1 MAGRADADGK
11 TGSPASGVG
20 GITARNLGRPEG
32 ATAED
37 TSRRLLQAAAALFA
51 RNGLHGVTLG
61 EIAGAAGLTAPAIY
75 NHFSSKDDL
84 FIAAACG
91 MFEEIAAATEET
103 VDVPGGWLTRVT
115 AVLDMI
121 HELYRE
127 DMVLQRLGMSALV
140 ECARDP
146 DRFGAVRAA
155 REKIDAPFQRIVADA
170 VAAGELPGD
179 TDVRTAG
186 AVLSSLVM
194 SGIATY
200 TLLHP
205 SLTDFAGAVGA
216 FRTLVVDGQRKPLR
230 LVGER

>member
-1 MAGRADADGK
+1 MDGK
-11 TGSPASGVG
+11 G

-32 ATAED
+32 ATAEE
-37 TSRRLLQAAAALFA
+37 TRKRLLQAAAALFA
-51 RNGLHGVTLG
+51 RNGLHGTTLG

-84 FIAAACG
+84 FIAAACV
-91 MFEEIAAATEET
+91 MFGEIAAAIEET
-103 VDVPGGWLTRVT
+103 IAVPGGWLARVT
-115 AVLDMI
+115 AVLGMI
-121 HELYRE
+121 NELYRE

-146 DRFGAVRAA
+146 DRFGAIRTA
-155 REKIDAPFQRIVADA
+155 RERLDAPFQQVVADA
-170 VAAGELPGD
+170 VSTGELPAG
-179 TDVRTAG
+179 TDSAVAG
-186 AVLSSLVM
+186 AMLSSLVM

-205 SLTDFAGAVGA
+205 SLADFEGAVDA

-230 LVGER
+230 LVGQG

>member
-1 MAGRADADGK
+1 MSGK
-11 TGSPASGVG
+11 IGNG
-20 GITARNLGRPEG
+20 GIIARNLGRPEG
-32 ATAED
+32 ATAEE
-37 TSRRLLQAAAALFA
+37 TRKRLLQAAAALFA
-51 RNGLHGVTLG
+51 RNGLQGTTLG

-91 MFEEIAAATEET
+91 MFEEIAAAIEET
-103 VDVPGGWLTRVT
+103 VDVPGGWLARVT

-121 HELYRE
+121 HELYRD

-140 ECARDP
+140 ECARDS
-146 DRFGAVRAA
+146 DRFAAVRTA
-155 REKIDAPFQRIVADA
+155 RERIDAPFQRIARDA
-170 VAAGELPGD
+170 VAAGELPAS
-179 TDVRTAG
+179 TDAEVAG
-186 AVLSSLVM
+186 AVLASLVM

-205 SLTDFAGAVGA
+205 SLADFAGAVDA

-230 LVGER
+230 LAGSR

>member
-1 MAGRADADGK
+1 MSGK
-11 TGSPASGVG
+11 IGNG

-32 ATAED
+32 ATAEE
-37 TSRRLLQAAAALFA
+37 TRKRLLQAAAALFA
-51 RNGLHGVTLG
+51 RNGLQGTTLG

-91 MFEEIAAATEET
+91 MFEEIAAAIEET
-103 VDVPGGWLTRVT
+103 VDVPGGWLARVT

-121 HELYRE
+121 HELYRD

-140 ECARDP
+140 ECARDS
-146 DRFGAVRAA
+146 DRFAAVRTA
-155 REKIDAPFQRIVADA
+155 RERIDAPFQRIARDA
-170 VAAGELPGD
+170 VAAGELPAS
-179 TDVRTAG
+179 TDAEVAG
-186 AVLSSLVM
+186 AVLASLVM

-205 SLTDFAGAVGA
+205 SLADFAGAVDA

-230 LVGER
+230 LAGSR

>member
-1 MAGRADADGK
+1 LAGK
-11 TGSPASGVG
+11 G

-32 ATAED
+32 ATAEE
-37 TSRRLLQAAAALFA
+37 TRKRLLQAAAALFA
-51 RNGLHGVTLG
+51 RNGLHGTTLG
-61 EIAGAAGLTAPAIY
+61 EIAAAAGLTAPAIY

-84 FIAAACG
+84 FIAAACV
-91 MFEEIAAATEET
+91 MFDEIAGAIEET
-103 VDVPGGWLTRVT
+103 VAVPGGWLARVT
-115 AVLDMI
+115 AVLGMI

-146 DRFGAVRAA
+146 DRFGAIRTA
-155 REKIDAPFQRIVADA
+155 RERLDAPFRRVVGDA
-170 VAAGELPGD
+170 VAAGELPAD
-179 TDVRTAG
+179 TNVQVAG

-194 SGIATY
+194 SGIAAY

-205 SLTDFAGAVGA
+205 SLADFDGAVDA

-230 LVGER
+230 LVGQG

>member
-1 MAGRADADGK
+1 MAEGK
-11 TGSPASGVG
+11 TGSG
-20 GITARNLGRPEG
+20 GLTARNLGRPEG
-32 ATAED
+32 ATAEE
-37 TSRRLLQAAAALFA
+37 TRKRLLQAAATLFA

-91 MFEEIAAATEET
+91 MFEEIAAAIEDT
-103 VDVPGGWLTRVT
+103 VNVPGGWLNRVT

-127 DMVLQRLGMSALV
+127 DAVLQRLGMAALL

-146 DRFGAVRAA
+146 DRFGAIRTA
-155 REKIDAPFQRIVADA
+155 RGRIDTPFQRIVSDA
-170 VAAGELPGD
+170 VAGGELPAD
-179 TDVRTAG
+179 TDAPVTG

-200 TLLHP
+200 NLLAP
-205 SLTDFAGAVGA
+205 SLADFAGAVAA
-216 FRTLVVDGQRKPLR
+216 FRTLVVDGQWKALR
-230 LVGER
+230 LVSER

>member
-1 MAGRADADGK
+1 MAGERR
-11 TGSPASGVG
+11 GSG
-20 GITARNLGRPEG
+20 GLTARNLGRPEG
-32 ATAED
+32 ATAEE
-37 TSRRLLQAAAALFA
+37 TRKRLLQAAASLFA
-51 RNGLHGVTLG
+51 RNGLNGVTLG

-91 MFEEIAAATEET
+91 MFEEIAAAIEDT
-103 VDVPGGWLTRVT
+103 VAVPGGWLTRVT

-127 DMVLQRLGMSALV
+127 DMVLQRLGMAALL

-155 REKIDAPFQRIVADA
+155 RDRLEAPFGRVVADA
-170 VAAGELPGD
+170 VAAGELPAD
-179 TDVRTAG
+179 TDVPVAG
-186 AVLSSLVM
+186 AVLASLVL
-194 SGIATY
+194 SGIASY

-205 SLTDFAGAVGA
+205 SLADFAGAVSA
-216 FRTLVVDGQRKPLR
+216 FRTLVIDGQRKPLR
-230 LVGER
+230 LASEG

>member
-1 MAGRADADGK
+1 MDGARPG
-11 TGSPASGVG
+11 TGGL
-20 GITARNLGRPEG
+20 TARNLGRPEG
-32 ATAED
+32 ATAEE
-37 TSRRLLQAAAALFA
+37 TRKRLLQAAASLFA
-51 RNGLHGVTLG
+51 RNGLNGVTLG

-103 VDVPGGWLTRVT
+103 IAVPGGWLTRLT

-127 DMVLQRLGMSALV
+127 DMVLQRLGMAALL

-146 DRFGAVRAA
+146 DRFGDVRAA

-170 VAAGELPGD
+170 VAAGELPVD

-205 SLTDFAGAVGA
+205 SLADFAGAVEA
-216 FRTLVVDGQRKPLR
+216 FRTLMVDGQRKPLR
-230 LVGER
+230 LAGNG

>member
-1 MAGRADADGK
+1 MDGK
-11 TGSPASGVG
+11 G

-32 ATAED
+32 ATAEE
-37 TSRRLLQAAAALFA
+37 TRKRLLQAAAALFA
-51 RNGLHGVTLG
+51 RNGLHATTLG

-84 FIAAACG
+84 FIAAACF
-91 MFEEIAAATEET
+91 MFEEIAAAIEET
-103 VDVPGGWLTRVT
+103 VDVPGGWLARVT
-115 AVLDMI
+115 AVLGMI

-146 DRFGAVRAA
+146 DRFGAIRVA
-155 REKIDAPFQRIVADA
+155 REHIDAPFQRVVADA
-170 VAAGELPGD
+170 VAAGELPAS
-179 TDVRTAG
+179 TDAQVAG

-194 SGIATY
+194 SGIAAY

-205 SLTDFAGAVGA
+205 SLADFDGAVDA

-230 LVGER
+230 LVGQG

>member
-1 MAGRADADGK
+1 MDRPP
-11 TGSPASGVG
+11 GSG

-32 ATAED
+32 ATAEE
-37 TSRRLLQAAAALFA
+37 TRKRLLQAAAALFA
-51 RNGLHGVTLG
+51 RNGLHGTTLG

-84 FIAAACG
+84 FVASACG
-91 MFEEIAAATEET
+91 MFEEIAAAIEET
-103 VDVPGGWLTRVT
+103 VDVPGGWLARLN
-115 AVLDMI
+115 AVLGMI

-146 DRFGAVRAA
+146 DRFGAVRVA

-170 VAAGELPGD
+170 VAAGELPAA
-179 TDVRTAG
+179 TDALTTG
-186 AVLSSLVM
+186 AMLASLVM

-205 SLTDFAGAVGA
+205 SLTDFAGAVDA
-216 FRTLVVDGQRKPLR
+216 FRTLVVEGQRKPLR
-230 LVGER
+230 LAGER